1 MTATTVLAALDN
13 SLADKPVLTTAV
25 ALGDALGATVEP
37 IHVATDGGRVA
48 HGEAEAAGLP
58 LSVLRG
64 PVIETLLVQGARVDV
79 SALVLGARG
88 TPGARRPL
96 GSTALAIAT
105 TLPKPVVV
113 VPPDA
118 TPAAAFRRVL
128 VPIEGRLSGTLTPRA
143 IIDVARGAALEV
155 VVLHVHDPADL
166 PAFTDQPQH
175 EQDAWAQEFLRRY
188 CPWGI
193 GTVRLEVRVGRPE
206 DVLPLVAEQTQ
217 TDLVALGWGQELAED
232 RAPVV
237 RAVLARGRTPV
248 LLVPVR
254 ASGAAASPVADAVVA
269 ASSTG

>member
-1 MTATTVLAALDN
+1 MTTATVLAALDN
-13 SLADKPVLTTAV
+13 SLATGPVLTA
-25 ALGDALGATVEP
+25 ALALAEVLDTTVEP
-37 IHVATDGGRVA
+37 VHVATDGSRIA

-64 PVIETLLVQGARVDV
+64 PVIEALLGQGERADV
-79 SALVLGARG
+79 VALVAGAHG

-96 GSTALAIAT
+96 GSTALALAT
-105 TLPKPVVV
+105 TLPKPILI

-118 TPAAAFRRVL
+118 APAATFRRVL
-128 VPIEGRLSGTLTPRA
+128 VPVEGRVSGTLTPRA
-143 IIDVARGAALEV
+143 IVEVARGTDLEV

-166 PAFTDQPQH
+166 PGFTDQPQH
-175 EQDAWAQEFLRRY
+175 EQEAWAHEFLRRY

-193 GTVRLEVRVGRPE
+193 GDVRLEVRVGRPE

-217 TDLVALGWGQELAED
+217 ADLIALGWGQELAED

-237 RAVLARGRTPV
+237 RAILARGHTPV

-254 ASGAAASPVADAVVA
+254 APGAAAPTSPDALA
-269 ASSTG
+269 ASSSTR